1 MLLAATQEDR
11 ENDTRSPKEYLIRP
25 VVKPPGLRPLTTDP
39 FGLSYHLDSEL
50 YPVQKRT
57 SAKTPRHNQESV
69 AQWSADSVVAFHGV
83 EMYSKAKHGEVLP
96 EEQRLSQGVY
106 GVYADR
112 ELQVNG
118 VVERPDSYALSKVA
132 LRWRD
137 VRILVDFEKGVQ
149 IEGELTGVEREFL
162 EGQGGHRLH
171 EYTKAVTLFRSAG
184 RRLLLSA
191 DTEIESAGSE
201 DGLVQE
207 RREPEQEEWK
217 RSVEPEYMPREIDSR
232 VSRSPD
238 NNEIQKVAGEE
249 YKTIAAVRNGS
260 SQISDKHS
268 NKHSASESGQLRR
281 RQLDAAD
288 GSFYNEL
295 VLKTGQV
302 TVVVTVKVGKEV
314 TVSLQDPSRFD
325 HPHGLL
331 GQTVR
336 CAWDL
341 PARTTGICPA
351 TFRKELNIGG
361 RIICPKRCSCGH
373 YTLSSDLALIAAY
386 FPATICSATFCKEVN
401 TGGRDTVG
409 EHLSYSKPPG
419 SSNLPEDAGWNHTL
433 CIFPVLSAGHG
444 QMLRQVCS
452 SIRFHSSDS
461 CSLYDNTA
469 EAAGQSLRLKLIGA
483 SSVSV
488 VLLSV
493 IWADESNL

>member
-11 ENDTRSPKEYLIRP
+11 ENDTRSPREYFIRP

-39 FGLSYHLDSEL
+39 FGPTYHLDSEL

-57 SAKTPRHNQESV
+57 GEKTPRHSQEFV
-69 AQWSADSVVAFHGV
+69 AHWSADSVVAFHGV
-83 EMYSKAKHGEVLP
+83 EMYSKAKQGEVLP
-96 EEQRLSQGVY
+96 EEQRLSRGVY
-106 GVYADR
+106 GIYADR

-118 VVERPDSYALSKVA
+118 VVEWADSYALSKVA

-149 IEGELTGVEREFL
+149 IEGELTGVERKIL
-162 EGQGGHRLH
+162 KGQGGYKLV
-171 EYTKAVTLFRSAG
+171 EYTKPVTLFRSAG
-184 RRLLLSA
+184 RRLLLTA
-191 DTEIESAGSE
+191 DTVIESAGSE
-201 DGLVQE
+201 DSLVQE
-207 RREPEQEEWK
+207 KREPEQDECK
-217 RSVEPEYMPREIDSR
+217 RSVEPGNKPLQTDSR

-238 NNEIQKVAGEE
+238 NNEIKKVVGEE
-249 YKTIAAVRNGS
+249 YKRIAALRNGS
-260 SQISDKHS
+260 SQIRDCARDKHS
-268 NKHSASESGQLRR
+268 GLESGQLRR
-281 RQLDAAD
+281 RQLSAD

-361 RIICPKRCSCGH
+361 RIVYPKSWPCG
-373 YTLSSDLALIAAY
+373 Y
-386 FPATICSATFCKEVN
+386 
-401 TGGRDTVG
+401 
-409 EHLSYSKPPG
+409 
-419 SSNLPEDAGWNHTL
+419 
-433 CIFPVLSAGHG
+433 
-444 QMLRQVCS
+444 
-452 SIRFHSSDS
+452 
-461 CSLYDNTA
+461 
-469 EAAGQSLRLKLIGA
+469 
-483 SSVSV
+483 
-488 VLLSV
+488 
-493 IWADESNL
+493 